1 MKAAITEI
9 KITGVKELLSDL
21 KRIHFVVAEEYALD
35 DSYTDGVDLYSILTV
50 KEGKSLGEKKNTWHL
65 ADNTDVNVLPM
76 GLAFKGSRDRH
87 SAGLKEFKKWLPAQ
101 EEILTLPPIDI
112 YGLTVEGYDINGKGV
127 YPTFELEDLRKPVY
141 LGKQGKI
148 TFSQPSSSEYNTPIG
163 YIASRD
169 TIIIDLS
176 NQVAKHNTPIARN

>member
-1 MKAAITEI
+1 MKAAITET
-9 KITGVKELLSDL
+9 KIVGVKEMLSDL
-21 KRIHFVVAEEYALD
+21 KRLHFAVAEEYALD

-50 KEGKSLGEKKNTWHL
+50 KKGKSLGEDRNTWHL
-65 ADNTDVNVLPM
+65 ADNTDINVVPM

-87 SAGLKEFKKWLPAQ
+87 LAGLKEFKKFLPAK
-101 EEILTLPPIDI
+101 EEILTLPPIDVYALI
-112 YGLTVEGYDINGKGV
+112 IEGYNTNGKRV

-148 TFSQPSSSEYNTPIG
+148 TFTKPSSTEFNSPIG

-176 NQVAKHNTPIARN
+176 QVNKHNTPVAKN

>member
-1 MKAAITEI
+1 MKATITET
-9 KITGVKELLSDL
+9 KIVGVKEMLSDL
-21 KRIHFVVAEEYALD
+21 KRLHFAVAEEYALD

-50 KEGKSLGEKKNTWHL
+50 KKGKSLGEDRNTWHL
-65 ADNTDVNVLPM
+65 ADNTDINVVPM

-87 SAGLKEFKKWLPAQ
+87 LAGLKEFKKFLPAK
-101 EEILTLPPIDI
+101 EEILTLPPIDVYALI
-112 YGLTVEGYDINGKGV
+112 IEGYNTNGKRV

-148 TFSQPSSSEYNTPIG
+148 TFTKPSSTEFNSPIG

-176 NQVAKHNTPIARN
+176 QVNKHNTPVAKN